1 MKDPAYFVRVLNFHP
16 PINLQTCNKN
26 RLLVVKSRTF
36 AFGANLGLAKYELL
50 GAHHSTS
57 CKNSCIMCLPC
68 VVPFCRSVLS
78 YLVLTLR
85 LGSDLCFPFHPWG
98 HCEAASPNVLQ
109 KETICF
115 PGEKGFHEPHIKTW
129 NNSVHCAMQCAC
141 HSDN

>member
-1 MKDPAYFVRVLNFHP
+1 MNDPAYFVRVLNFLS

-50 GAHHSTS
+50 GAHHFTS

-85 LGSDLCFPFHPWG
+85 LGSDLCFCFHPWG
-98 HCEAASPNVLQ
+98 HKQPRQMFYRKKLFVFLERKDSMSR
-109 KETICF
+109 I
-115 PGEKGFHEPHIKTW
+115 
-129 NNSVHCAMQCAC
+129 
-141 HSDN
+141 